1 MLKKTFLLLF
11 FIIFILFFININES
25 KASKVYF
32 YNDDFLTLP
41 DLPVDDSKKYI
52 IRYDDYWK
60 AFGIWIVNNWDN
72 DSFFYLD
79 SDARIN
85 VNNSNFTLYYCF
97 LNNLNVWELRSENA
111 SHIDL
116 GTYLIDKQLEQL
128 VFSSSLIYDSIDKTD
143 IFFLG
148 SSEFYIKTEINTNNS
163 ATFKSSFFAEDDILD
178 WEVSI
183 SKDNLD
189 NFKLMNYASISKDG
203 LTFYYFTIDV
213 FDNATYYFE
222 FKSNKLNTSYY
233 LSVELKDLISDID
246 LSLYLSTTENTTEP
260 IYVLSNKYYYDAEY
274 NASDDFLNNYD
285 IDVSYG
291 YDEKYL
297 YAPLSITGYDEEV
310 GKSFTQYQFKIVVNG
325 IYKFKILN
333 FSTQEITYQTFNISN
348 IGIKNQWGEDVYYD
362 NYDEDG
368 NFDPTPVLF
377 LEYID
382 TTTVRIRTQPFSFN
396 EIINLKCSTKFEDGE
411 YQENRN
417 IYNYSIDSGNTFYD
431 NKTGVKETI
440 VDLYYFYIDVN
451 VDGNYFFQFYN
462 IENKNTTEGSIY
474 VDINQ
479 FIIDNIDNIEKFTDK
494 MVAWSKLHFGFL
506 TYPFELIINIFGRV
520 QNITIEEPILT
531 IPTLKDPFTKTVILN
546 QTSYNLKD
554 AVNMSETSSLL
565 YDIYLVFADVILIF
579 LFLLLCKK
587 TFGEVFK

>member
-1 MLKKTFLLLF
+1 MK
-11 FIIFILFFININES
+11 N
-25 KASKVYF
+25 
-32 YNDDFLTLP
+32 
-41 DLPVDDSKKYI
+41 
-52 IRYDDYWK
+52 
-60 AFGIWIVNNWDN
+60 FG
-72 DSFFYLD
+72 S
-79 SDARIN
+79 
-85 VNNSNFTLYYCF
+85 
-97 LNNLNVWELRSENA
+97 LNL
-111 SHIDL
+111 H
-116 GTYLIDKQLEQL
+116 
-128 VFSSSLIYDSIDKTD
+128 
-143 IFFLG
+143 
-148 SSEFYIKTEINTNNS
+148 
-163 ATFKSSFFAEDDILD
+163 
-178 WEVSI
+178 
-183 SKDNLD
+183 
-189 NFKLMNYASISKDG
+189 
-203 LTFYYFTIDV
+203 
-213 FDNATYYFE
+213 
-222 FKSNKLNTSYY
+222 
-233 LSVELKDLISDID
+233 
-246 LSLYLSTTENTTEP
+246 LSTTENTTEP
-260 IYVLSNKYYYDAEY
+260 IYVLSNKYYYNGEY

-297 YAPLSITGYDEEV
+297 YAPLSITGYDEEI

-368 NFDPTPVLF
+368 NFNPTPVLF

-431 NKTGVKETI
+431 NETGVKENI

-479 FIIDNIDNIEKFTDK
+479 FVIDNVDNIEKFTDK

-520 QNITIEEPILT
+520 QNITIEEPVLT
-531 IPTLKDPFTKTVILN
+531 IPTLKDPFTKTIILN

-554 AVNMSETSSLL
+554 SVNISATSSFL
-565 YDIYLVFADVILIF
+565 YDIYLVLVDVILIF
-579 LFLLLCKK
+579 LFVMLCKK
-587 TFGEVFK
+587 TFEEVFR